1 VAEGNIPGGPPVRAA
16 APVVAPQWPGVALFA
31 VVCAAFCA
39 CHWAIAW
46 PAKPVASFWVEQARG
61 IGIVMM
67 LFALP
72 AGLVTRKPPG
82 SAIGETALH
91 PRPSQEDT
99 KHLKQNGWTGD
110 RRRKPGPVSLKRPR

>member
-46 PAKPVASFWVEQARG
+46 PAKPFASFWVEQARG

-72 AGLVTRKPPG
+72 AGLVTRKPLLGLRLVRLRCTPG
-82 SAIGETALH
+82 
-91 PRPSQEDT
+91 
-99 KHLKQNGWTGD
+99 
-110 RRRKPGPVSLKRPR
+110 RRRKIPSI